1 MNRFLHV
8 VFAILLTAIPEMA
21 SAYDFGYTYQGQ
33 TLYYNVV
40 DGNAEVAGHA
50 NIVGELVI
58 PEIVTDS
65 NGNTYIV
72 TAIGLNTF
80 DMCNGITSVVF
91 PPSLTLIHG
100 GAFRQCQGL
109 SSLSFPSTYSQLTL
123 IEGAFQGCKSLTSV
137 YIPDSVVFRTS
148 EYGGSIY
155 NYGCNP
161 FTGCSGIQSFVVSEG
176 NPQLDSRNNCNAV
189 IEKSTNTLLTG
200 CKNTIIPSTV
210 TAIGRYAFGG
220 CKGLT
225 TLTIPSSVVNI
236 AVAGYTFSG
245 CSGLTSIEVESGNT
259 VYDSRN
265 NCNALIETATNR
277 IILGCR
283 NTIIPNTVNIIGD
296 AAFLGCDIDS
306 ISIPSSVTT
315 IYPEAFSGCSRLHS
329 ISITSSVTSISY
341 RAFADCIGIA
351 SITIPNTISSIGNH
365 AFLHVNNIVYYGSVG
380 GSPWGAKTLNG
391 YLEAGFVYTDSTKTI
406 LTGYYGNDSVVIIP
420 DQVDSIGGYAF
431 AGYTDIRSVTIGRN
445 VTAIGP
451 YAFYCDTNITEIT
464 SFATEAPILSNY
476 YSFDYDRLSNI
487 PINIPCGSLSSYQSE
502 WFCFNNFIQSEEINY
517 TYSFTAADTA
527 MGSISV
533 LTEPTCMMPTA
544 AIAAIP
550 NANYHFISWNDG
562 NCDNPR
568 NVLIDR
574 DTSLTARFA
583 IDTHTVT
590 VVPNNTMWG
599 AVTLSNGNN
608 YAHGAPCIVQA
619 YAYQG
624 YSFVEWSNGV
634 TSNPYAFPVMGDVEL
649 TAIFQEGY
657 GIDDVEGAD
666 FDVRVIDGYI
676 VVDGC
681 SGEEVRL
688 YDASGKE
695 IAIKKQEQLPLYFEV
710 PVSGS
715 YIVNMG
721 SSHARKVV
729 VIR

>member
-80 DMCNGITSVVF
+80 YMCNGITSVVF
-91 PPSLTLIHG
+91 PPSLTRIE
-100 GAFRQCQGL
+100 GAAFWQCQGL
-109 SSLSFPSTYSQLTL
+109 TSLSFPSTYSQLVL
-123 IEGAFQGCKSLTSV
+123 KDGAFPRCTSLTSV
-137 YIPDSVVFRTS
+137 YIPDSVVFYT
-148 EYGGSIY
+148 GGGI
-155 NYGCNP
+155 YGCNP
-161 FTGCSGIQSFVVSEG
+161 FAGCVGIQSIVVAEG
-176 NPQLDSRNNCNAV
+176 NPRLDSRNNCNAV

-210 TAIGRYAFGG
+210 TAIGRNAFFS

-225 TLTIPSSVVNI
+225 TLTIPSSVINI
-236 AVAGYTFSG
+236 AFESFYG
-245 CSGLTSIEVESGNT
+245 CSGLTSIAVENENT

-315 IYPEAFSGCSRLHS
+315 IYPEAFSG
-329 ISITSSVTSISY
+329 
-341 RAFADCIGIA
+341 CIGIA

-420 DQVDSIGGYAF
+420 YQVDSIGGYAF

-502 WFCFNNFIQSEEINY
+502 WLCFNNFIQSEEINY

-550 NANYHFISWNDG
+550 NANYHFISWSDG

>member
-80 DMCNGITSVVF
+80 YMCNGITSVVF
-91 PPSLTLIHG
+91 PPSLTRIEG
-100 GAFRQCQGL
+100 GAFWQCQGL
-109 SSLSFPSTYSQLTL
+109 TSLSFPSTYSQLVL
-123 IEGAFQGCKSLTSV
+123 KDGAFPRCTSLTSV

-161 FTGCSGIQSFVVSEG
+161 FAGCSGIQSFVVSEG

-210 TAIGRYAFGG
+210 TAIGRNAFFS

-236 AVAGYTFSG
+236 AFESFYG
-245 CSGLTSIEVESGNT
+245 CSGLTSIAVENENS

-306 ISIPSSVTT
+306 ISIPSSVT
-315 IYPEAFSGCSRLHS
+315 S
-329 ISITSSVTSISY
+329 IGY
-341 RAFADCIGIA
+341 RAFAGCIGIA
-351 SITIPNTISSIGNH
+351 SITIPNTISSIGGY
-365 AFLHVNNIVYYGSVG
+365 AFQLVNNIVYYGSAG
-380 GSPWGAKTLNG
+380 GRPWGAKTLNG

-420 DQVDSIGGYAF
+420 DQVDSIGGFAF

-451 YAFYCDTNITEIT
+451 DAFCCDTNITEIT
-464 SFATEAPILSNY
+464 SFATEAPILNNY
-476 YSFDYDRLSNI
+476 NSFDYDRLSNI

-502 WFCFNNFIQSEEINY
+502 WLCFNNFIQSEEINF
-517 TYSFTAADTA
+517 TYNFTTADTA
-527 MGSISV
+527 MGSVSV

-550 NANYHFISWNDG
+550 NANYHFISWSDG

-634 TSNPYAFPVMGDVEL
+634 TANPYAFPVMGDVEL